1 MCGIAGLISYD
12 RAPEPEVLLGM
23 RNTLLH
29 RGPDQ
34 QGLYVDEHAG
44 FAHTRLS
51 VVDLE
56 HGRQP
61 MYLRHG
67 DEEYLLVYNG
77 ELYNTEELRAELLAV
92 GYHFEGHS
100 DTEVLLAA
108 YSHWQ
113 GACLDRL
120 NGIFAFAVWE
130 KHRKR
135 LFLARDRIG
144 VKPLYFT
151 IRENSLIFA
160 SELKAILS
168 VPGVTANLG
177 ADGIAEL
184 ALLSPGR
191 TPGKAILRGMEEIKP
206 AECAYFSRE
215 YGWQR
220 RIYWKLHAAEH
231 HENAEETAGHV
242 RDLLKDAI
250 ERQLVSDVPV
260 GTLLSGGLDSSI
272 ISSVADIY
280 FTARGKRLKTF
291 SVTYK
296 DQAKYFK
303 KTKFQPNGDDEY
315 IARMNRYLGAEHFDV
330 VLDTADLAQALSA
343 AMEARDLPGMADVD
357 SSLLLF
363 CRQIKDEVTV
373 ALSGECADEIF
384 GGYPWYRDE
393 TIRSRAGLPWAQS
406 TDYRF
411 GFLRPEWRE
420 KIDPQA
426 VVMSQYEAVL
436 RDADTSP
443 EAMPEQKRIQEMV
456 RLNCDLFM
464 QTLLS
469 RKDAMSMACALE
481 VRVPFCDYRLA
492 VYLYNVPWEI
502 KEFGGREKGL
512 LRAAMADFLPREV
525 LYRKKSPYP
534 KTHNPAYLGAVR
546 GLLRNILEDANA
558 PLCALFDRAQLETL
572 LRDEG
577 RAQPWYGQLMT
588 TPQTIA
594 WFVQV
599 NYWLKKYRV
608 QVSL

>member
-1 MCGIAGLISYD
+1 MCGIAGLISYE
-12 RAPEPEVLLGM
+12 RAPETGVLLGM
-23 RNTLLH
+23 RNALLH
-29 RGPDQ
+29 RGPDR
-34 QGLYVDEHAG
+34 QGLYMDEQAG
-44 FAHTRLS
+44 LAHTRLS

-56 HGRQP
+56 HGGQP
-61 MYLRHG
+61 MYLRRS
-67 DEEYLLVYNG
+67 DEEYVLIYNG
-77 ELYNTEELRAELLAV
+77 ELYNTEELRRELLSA
-92 GYHFEGHS
+92 GFRFEGYS

-108 YSHWQ
+108 YAHWQ
-113 GACLDRL
+113 SDCLQRL

-151 IRENSLIFA
+151 AKDGTLIFA
-160 SELKAILS
+160 SELKAVLS
-168 VPGVTANLG
+168 VPGVTAKLDT
-177 ADGIAEL
+177 DGIAEL

-191 TPGKAILRGMEEIKP
+191 TPGKALLRGMEELKP
-206 AECAYFSRE
+206 AECAYFSRDD
-215 YGWQR
+215 GLQKR
-220 RIYWKLHAAEH
+220 SYWKLRAAEH
-231 HENAEETAGHV
+231 HEDAAETAAHV
-242 RDLLKDAI
+242 RYMLKDAI

-280 FTARGKRLKTF
+280 FTAQGKQLKTF

-303 KTKFQPNGDDEY
+303 TTKFQPNGDDEY

-330 VLDTADLAQALSA
+330 VLDTADLAQALNA
-343 AMEARDLPGMADVD
+343 ALEARDLPGMADVD

-373 ALSGECADEIF
+373 ALSGECADELF

-411 GFLRPEWRE
+411 SFLRPEWRE

-426 VVMSQYEAVL
+426 VVMEQYNAVL
-436 RDADTSP
+436 RDTDI
-443 EAMPEQKRIQEMV
+443 MPDSSAEQKRIQEMV
-456 RLNCDLFM
+456 RLNTDLFM

-492 VYLYNVPWEI
+492 EYLYNVPWKI
-502 KEFGGREKGL
+502 KELDGREKGL
-512 LRAAMADFLPREV
+512 LRAAMTDFLPHEV
-525 LYRKKSPYP
+525 LCRKKSPYP
-534 KTHNPAYLGAVR
+534 KTHNPAYLEAVR
-546 GLLRNILEDANA
+546 GLLYDILDDAKP
-558 PLCALFDRAQLETL
+558 PLLAIFDRAALEKL
-572 LRDEG
+572 LRDAG

-599 NYWLKKYRV
+599 NHWLKKYRV
-608 QVSL
+608 DFA